1 MSCGRAVKDRFLEVM
16 MIRLDAIKI
25 IADKAKKD
33 GSLLISNIGIPSKE
47 LYYSCDMQRNFYML
61 GSMGLASSIGLGLS
75 LAKPQRHVI
84 TIEGDG
90 SMLMNLGSLATIA
103 SQHPG
108 NYLLI
113 IIDNC
118 TYGSTGDEPTAT
130 SLYTDLAAMAKG
142 AGIREVYTSYTQ
154 EGLIRLLENVKSG
167 VIVVKVQPGNAE
179 MPVINMFPQAIM
191 QRFMAEMSDNTGL

>member
-1 MSCGRAVKDRFLEVM
+1 
-16 MIRLDAIKI
+16 MIRLDAIRI
-25 IADKAKKD
+25 IAEKARED
-33 GSLLISNIGIPSKE
+33 SSLLISNIGIPCKE
-47 LYYSCDMQRNFYML
+47 LYHVCDAPRNFYML

-75 LAKPQRHVI
+75 LAKPQRHVM

-103 SQHPG
+103 SQHPP

-113 IIDNC
+113 IIDNG

-130 SLYTDLAAMAKG
+130 SMYTDLAAMAKG

-154 EGLIRLLENVKSG
+154 EGLIKLLENVKSG
-167 VIVVKVQPGNAE
+167 VIVVKVQPGNAQVPLIDICPE
-179 MPVINMFPQAIM
+179 TILAW
-191 QRFMAEMSDNTGL
+191 FMGEVLENTDIKNAQC

>member
-1 MSCGRAVKDRFLEVM
+1 
-16 MIRLDAIKI
+16 MIRLDAITV

-33 GSLLISNIGIPSKE
+33 GALLISNIGIPSKE
-47 LYYSCDMQRNFYML
+47 LCYLCDTQRNFYML

-75 LAKPQRHVI
+75 LAQPQRRVI

-103 SQHPG
+103 SQHPE

-113 IIDNC
+113 IIDNG

-130 SLYTDLAAMAKG
+130 SMYTDLAAMAKG

-179 MPVINMFPQAIM
+179 IPVINMSPEAIM
-191 QRFMAEMSDNTGL
+191 QRFMDKISDNTGL

>member
-1 MSCGRAVKDRFLEVM
+1 
-16 MIRLDAIKI
+16 MIRLDAIKV

-47 LYYSCDMQRNFYML
+47 LYCLCDTQRNFYML

-75 LAKPQRHVI
+75 LAQPQRHVI
-84 TIEGDG
+84 TMEGDG

-103 SQHPG
+103 SQHPE

-113 IIDNC
+113 IIDNG

-142 AGIREVYTSYTQ
+142 AGIKEVHVTDDPES
-154 EGLIRLLENVKSG
+154 LIRLLDEVKSG
-167 VIVVKVQPGNAE
+167 VIVVKVRPGNAQT
-179 MPVINMFPQAIM
+179 PVIDMCPEAILA
-191 QRFMAEMSDNTGL
+191 RFMGEVLENTHIKNAQC

>member
-1 MSCGRAVKDRFLEVM
+1 
-16 MIRLDAIKI
+16 MIRLDAIRI

-33 GSLLISNIGIPSKE
+33 NSLLISNIGIPCKE
-47 LYYSCDMQRNFYML
+47 LYYSCDTQRNFYML

-75 LAKPQRHVI
+75 LAQPQRHVI
-84 TIEGDG
+84 TIDGDG

-103 SQHPG
+103 SQQPR

-113 IIDNC
+113 IIDNG

-130 SLYTDLAAMAKG
+130 SMYTDLAAMAKG
-142 AGIREVYTSYTQ
+142 AGIKEVYAADDPESFR
-154 EGLIRLLENVKSG
+154 RLLEEMKSG

-179 MPVINMFPQAIM
+179 VPVIDMSPKAIM
-191 QRFMAEMSDNTGL
+191 KRFMDEMSDNTSL

>member
-1 MSCGRAVKDRFLEVM
+1 
-16 MIRLDAIKI
+16 MIRLDAIDAI
-25 IADKAKKD
+25 AKKARKD
-33 GSLLISNIGIPSKE
+33 GALLISNIGIPCKE
-47 LYYSCDMQRNFYML
+47 LYHVCDMAHNFYML

-75 LAKPQRHVI
+75 LAKPQRQVI

-103 SQHPG
+103 SQHPA

-113 IIDNC
+113 IIDNG

-142 AGIREVYTSYTQ
+142 AGIWEVYTTDTP
-154 EGLIRLLENVKSG
+154 EGLMRLLEEVKSG
-167 VIVVKVQPGNAE
+167 VIVVKVQPGNAQV
-179 MPVINMFPQAIM
+179 PVIGMCPEGILE
-191 QRFMAEMSDNTGL
+191 RFMDEMSDNTYI

>member
-1 MSCGRAVKDRFLEVM
+1 
-16 MIRLDAIKI
+16 MIRQDAIDA
-25 IADKAKKD
+25 IAKKAKKD
-33 GSLLISNIGIPSKE
+33 GALLISNIGIPCKE
-47 LYYSCDMQRNFYML
+47 LYQVCDMPGNFYML

-75 LAKPQRHVI
+75 LARPERRVI

-90 SMLMNLGSLATIA
+90 AMLMNLGSLATIA

-113 IIDNC
+113 IIDNG

-142 AGIREVYTSYTQ
+142 AGIREVYTTNTPD
-154 EGLIRLLENVKSG
+154 GLIRLLEYVKSG
-167 VIVVKVQPGNAE
+167 VIVVKVQPGNAQV
-179 MPVINMFPQAIM
+179 PVINMCPGAILE
-191 QRFMAEMSDNTGL
+191 RFMSEISNNTDL

>member
-1 MSCGRAVKDRFLEVM
+1 

-113 IIDNC
+113 IIDNG

-142 AGIREVYTSYTQ
+142 AGIKEVYAT
-154 EGLIRLLENVKSG
+154 EDREILIRLLDEVNSG
-167 VIVVKVQPGNAE
+167 VIVVKVEPGNTQA
-179 MPVINMFPQAIM
+179 PVIDICPEAILA
-191 QRFMAEMSDNTGL
+191 RFMGEVLENTFIKNI